1 LFNYK
6 LLFLYFRSSNNFAV
20 NRKILNLA
28 IPNIISN
35 ITIPLLGMVDLAL
48 MGHLGDQVY
57 IGAVAVGGMIFNF
70 IYWNFSFLRMGTS
83 GFTAQSFG
91 RQDRPETV
99 MILLRALLVAGSVA
113 ALLILLRNP
122 LADLAFRIIGP
133 GPGVELPAREYYSI
147 RIFAAPATLAL
158 YAITGWFLGMQNA
171 RIPMVIMISVNLLNI
186 GFSLMFVK
194 VFHMTA
200 SGIALGTVIAQ
211 YGGLILSGW
220 FLSRYRDIFIMP
232 KAALL
237 FDRNKLLSFF
247 RVNRDIWIR
256 TLCLIFTLTFFTA
269 QSARTSDTILAVNT
283 LLLQFFMLFSFLA
296 DGYAHAAE
304 ALTGKFIGAGNR
316 QHLRTGIRLLFY
328 WSGGI
333 ALLFTVLYLISG
345 RYLLTILTSNPEVIA
360 YATGYLPWAVV
371 IPLITFPAF
380 IWDGIYIGA
389 TASAAMRNSMLIA
402 TLTVFLPA
410 YYLLEPSFGNHGLW
424 IAFISFM
431 ATRGITLTLMARKAI
446 YTG

>member
-1 LFNYK
+1 VH
-6 LLFLYFRSSNNFAV
+6 R
-20 NRKILNLA
+20 RILNLA

-35 ITIPLLGMVDLAL
+35 ITIPLLGMVDIAL
-48 MGHLGDQVY
+48 MGHLGDQAY

-83 GFTAQSFG
+83 GFTAQAFG
-91 RQDRPETV
+91 RRDRPESV
-99 MILLRALLVAGSVA
+99 MILVRALLVAFSVA
-113 ALLILLRNP
+113 ALLVLLRKP
-122 LADLAFRIIGP
+122 VADLAFRVIGP
-133 GPGVELPAREYYSI
+133 GPGVELPARDYYNI

-171 RIPMVIMISVNLLNI
+171 RIPMIIMITVNLLNI

-194 VFHMTA
+194 VYHMTA

-211 YGGLILSGW
+211 YGGLILSAL
-220 FLSRYRDIFIMP
+220 FLGRYRHLFFKP

-237 FDRNKLLSFF
+237 FDKSKLLNFF

-256 TLCLIFTLTFFTA
+256 TLCLIFTLTFFTS
-269 QSARTSDTILAVNT
+269 QSARTSDTILAANT
-283 LLLQFFMLFSFLA
+283 LLMQFFMLFSFLA

-316 QHLRTGIRLLFY
+316 QSLRKGIRLLFF

-333 ALLFTVLYLISG
+333 ALVFTVLYITSG
-345 RYLLTILTSNPEVIA
+345 RFLLTLLTSNAEVLSSA
-360 YATGYLPWAVV
+360 LGYLPWAVI

-389 TASAAMRNSMLIA
+389 TASAAMRNSMLVA
-402 TLTVFLPA
+402 TLAVFLPA

-431 ATRGITLTLMARKAI
+431 ATRGITLTIMARKAI

>member
-1 LFNYK
+1 M
-6 LLFLYFRSSNNFAV
+6 
-20 NRKILNLA
+20 NRRILNLA

-35 ITIPLLGMVDLAL
+35 ITIPLLGMVDIAL

-57 IGAVAVGGMIFNF
+57 IGAVALGGMIFNF

-83 GFTAQSFG
+83 GFTAQAFG
-91 RQDRPETV
+91 RRDGPE
-99 MILLRALLVAGSVA
+99 MAAILQRALTVAASGA

-122 LADLAFRIIGP
+122 VAALSFRIIG
-133 GPGVELPAREYYSI
+133 GSPGVELLAREYFNI

-186 GFSLMFVK
+186 GFSFMLVK
-194 VFHMTA
+194 VFNMKTA
-200 SGIALGTVIAQ
+200 GIALGTVLAQ
-211 YGGLILSGW
+211 YGGLFLSAW
-220 FLSRYRDIFIMP
+220 FLAGYRGVFMNRRDSS
-232 KAALL
+232 L
-237 FDRNKLLSFF
+237 FDRKALLSFF
-247 RVNRDIWIR
+247 RVNRDIFIR
-256 TLCLIFTLTFFTA
+256 TLCLIFTLSFFTA
-269 QSARTSDTILAVNT
+269 QSARTNDTILAVNT
-283 LLLQFFMLFSFLA
+283 LLMQFFMLFSFLA

-304 ALTGKFIGAGNR
+304 ALTGKYIGSGNR
-316 QHLRTGIRLLFY
+316 KNLTTGIRLLFY

-333 ALLFTVLYLISG
+333 AVIFTIGYLVSG
-345 RYLLTILTSNPEVIA
+345 QYLLRVLTGNADLVLAASR
-360 YATGYLPWAVV
+360 YLPWIVM

-389 TASAAMRNSMLIA
+389 TASAAMRNSMLIS

-424 IAFISFM
+424 MAFIAFM
-431 ATRGITLTLMARKAI
+431 ATRGVTLTIMAGKAI
-446 YTG
+446 YGN